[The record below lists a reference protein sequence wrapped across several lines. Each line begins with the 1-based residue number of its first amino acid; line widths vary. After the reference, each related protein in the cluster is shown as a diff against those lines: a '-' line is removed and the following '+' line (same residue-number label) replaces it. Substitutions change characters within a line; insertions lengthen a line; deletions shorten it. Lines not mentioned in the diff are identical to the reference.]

1 MASRR
6 AALTA
11 AVWLALSALAG
22 PVSAAVESEYTRLRF
37 LPHQTP
43 DVYLQF
49 QGKWLVVADSAK
61 GLETAK
67 PIKAL
72 PNREQTPEGLAER
85 FVFPETELPVSLEGV
100 ARVTAVF
107 GITRYASG
115 RSGRGAG
122 RQTEADESDFWD
134 IQAYFHRKDS
144 EGATWR
150 YLILTG
156 GEIAASSDPEG
167 NGHALP
173 MPDINDLT
181 FSLATV
187 PSPDKLQIGLRVM
200 TGRFA
205 LSDVRRN
212 DDSRL
217 ASVQVTDADGTV
229 VVSETGDLTKFGG
242 FT

>member
-1 MASRR
+1 MSFRQAVLF
-6 AALTA
+6 AV
-11 AVWLALSALAG
+11 VWLALSALAG
-22 PVSAAVESEYTRLRF
+22 RCSAAVESEYARLRF

-72 PNREQTPEGLAER
+72 PNREQTPERLAER
-85 FVFPETELPVSLEGV
+85 FVFPEIELPVPLEGV

-181 FSLATV
+181 FSLAAV
-187 PSPDKLQIGLRVM
+187 PSPDKLHIGLRVM
-200 TGRFA
+200 SGRFP
-205 LSDVRRN
+205 LNDVRRN
-212 DDSRL
+212 ADAQL
-217 ASVQVTDADGTV
+217 ASVQVTDASGAIV
-229 VVSETGDLTKFGG
+229 ASETGNLEKFG